1 MSADFTDF
9 EAGRL
14 LPAPI
19 TAAAIAASV
28 DGELHGED
36 ATVTAA
42 APLAAA
48 GPEALAYA
56 EKTISGDAGVVLCKE
71 RALVEGRTC
80 VVVKDPKL
88 AFSALLAGWFTE
100 VYPPGV
106 HPTAVVEGTLGEGA
120 HVGPH
125 AVIGPRAV
133 IGAGAVVLAGAVVGA
148 RCRVGP
154 GTVIHPRVVLY
165 PDTVVGA
172 GCILHAGAVLG
183 ADGFSY
189 HPTAQGPAKV
199 PQVGRVRL
207 GDRVEIGANTC
218 VDRAFL
224 AETVVGDGSA
234 MDNLV
239 QVGHNSRLGRFNL
252 LAAQVGISGSV
263 TLGDGVIVGG
273 QAGFADHV
281 TVGDRAIVGSRAGVH
296 NDLEGR
302 AVYLFAPAMPIRKA
316 RRVIAA
322 LGDLPEMHRLVYK
335 LARKAGLMAD

>member
-9 EAGRL
+9 EGGRL

-19 TAAAIAASV
+19 SSAELAARVGGEHLGEAVTVSV
-28 DGELHGED
+28 
-36 ATVTAA
+36 A
-42 APLAAA
+42 APLASA

-56 EKTISGDAGVVLCKE
+56 EKAVSGAAGVVLCKE
-71 RALVEGRTC
+71 RFAAGGRTC

-88 AFSALLAGWFTE
+88 AFITLLTGWFAE
-100 VYPPGV
+100 VRPPGV
-106 HPTAVVEGTLGEGA
+106 HPTAAVEGTLGEGV
-120 HVGPH
+120 HIGPH
-125 AVIGPRAV
+125 AVVGAGAH
-133 IGAGAVVLAGAVVGA
+133 IGAGAAVLAGAVVGE
-148 RCRVGP
+148 RCQVGP
-154 GTVIHPRVVLY
+154 GTVIHPRAVLY
-165 PDTVVGA
+165 PDTVVGS
-172 GCILHAGAVLG
+172 GCIIHSGAVIG

-189 HPTAQGPAKV
+189 HPTAKGPTKV

-207 GDRVEIGANTC
+207 GDGVEIGANTC

-224 AETVVGDGSA
+224 TETVVGDGSA

-281 TVGDRAIVGSRAGVH
+281 KVGDRAIIGSRAGVH

-316 RRVIAA
+316 RRVIAT
-322 LGDLPEMHRLVYK
+322 LGDLPEMRSLVYK
-335 LARKAGLMAD
+335 LARQAGLLD